1 MKTLSD
7 EVIERIQDD
16 AILVL
21 HGETE
26 EIHAATRMALE
37 EAEAGKWE
45 EAFKSLSIVEAS
57 LTRCLNV
64 VQPWGN
70 PPSEEGDY
78 EQADR
83 Y

>member
-1 MKTLSD
+1 MKKLSD
-7 EVIERIQDD
+7 EVIEQIKDD

-26 EIHAATRMALE
+26 EIHAATSMALE

-45 EAFKSLSIVEAS
+45 EAFKSLSIVENS
-57 LTRCLNV
+57 LAKCLNV

-70 PPSEEGDY
+70 PPPEEVDY